1 MKCNELK
8 TILDNVESEIKAE
21 NAKKEAIAKKRQQK
35 TEEYYELIK
44 DVFLEECIRET
55 LRSKSVICDVDFV
68 LRVLVE
74 NIETEFT
81 IKDLKDLKE
90 ASNDVELST
99 RLIID
104 FLKEF
109 NEYQLHSK
117 LKKYALSKG
126 FKHLYEPE
134 NLTDYK
140 PITTSTE
147 RCTIYATKESL
158 LAAVCCE
165 DKPKQDVG
173 DNHSNHE
180 STAIVERQNNAH
192 NKSGMLF
199 AWVVLCAI
207 AVLLI
212 FIICF
217 KF

>member
-1 MKCNELK
+1 MKCKELK
-8 TILDNVESEIKAE
+8 TILDDVESEIEAE
-21 NAKKEAIAKKRQQK
+21 NAKNEAIAKKRQQK

-55 LRSKSVICDVDFV
+55 LRSKSVFCDVDFV
-68 LRVLVE
+68 LCVLVE

-81 IKDLKDLKE
+81 IKDLKE

-134 NLTDYK
+134 NLTDHK
-140 PITTSTE
+140 RITTSKE

-180 STAIVERQNNAH
+180 STAIVERQNNIH

-199 AWVVLCAI
+199 TWVVLWVI
-207 AVLLI
+207 ITLLI
-212 FIICF
+212 LLFVF